1 MISID
6 KAELLELVFDHY
18 GLRMPSGKGKILCP
32 VHTEDRPSAV
42 VDPTTGKWRCF
53 ACHQHGDGIDLISAR
68 EGVDFVRA
76 SSIAEGIL
84 NESGRDLRVGISG
97 QSSDGVSRRSRDQRR
112 RRKYVPSWLRE
123 A

>member
-1 MISID
+1 MIDAD

-18 GLRMPSGKGKILCP
+18 GLRMPRGRGKILCP

-53 ACHQHGDGIDLISAR
+53 ACHQHGDALDLISVR
-68 EGVDFVRA
+68 EGVDFVSA
-76 SSIAEGIL
+76 TAIAEGIL
-84 NESGRDLRVGISG
+84 NESGRDIRISAGG
-97 QSSDGVSRRSRDQRR
+97 QSSTGVSRSSRDQHRS
-112 RRKYVPSWLRE
+112 RKYVPSWIRE